1 MKAKL
6 PARIS
11 AYIID
16 FVLISFITSFIL
28 SVAPRSQ
35 SYVDSYEQQF
45 NYAKQVLEGNF
56 NDESIDEYANIRYTL
71 EKESVPFTIIACI
84 VQLAYFGTFA
94 FYNNGETLG
103 KKLLKIRIKYIGDSD
118 NSHFFFILRA
128 FLINGVLF
136 SLLVLLSVYITKPNT
151 FMLFVSSLSIIHAIF
166 VIASLGI
173 AKARSD
179 GRGLHD
185 LICGTEVLDK

>member
-16 FVLISFITSFIL
+16 IFLISIITSLVL

-35 SYVDSYEQQF
+35 AYEDSYEQQF
-45 NYAKQVLEGNF
+45 NYAKKVLEGDF
-56 NDESIDEYANIRYTL
+56 NTDTVDEYAQLRYTI
-71 EKESVPFTIIACI
+71 EKESVPFTIVACI
-84 VQLAYFGTFA
+84 IQLAYFGTFT

-103 KKLLKIRIKYIGDSD
+103 KKLLKIRVNYIGDSD
-118 NSHFFFILRA
+118 NSHFFFLLRA

-136 SLLVLLSVYITKPNT
+136 SLLVLLSAYITKPNS
-151 FMLFVSSLSIIHAIF
+151 FMLFVSVISMIHAGF
-166 VIASLGI
+166 MIASLVV
-173 AKARSD
+173 AKLRDD

-185 LICGTEVLDK
+185 LICSTEVLNK